1 MFRAVLYLH
10 AIQTFPGIFMTH
22 RILLAAL
29 TAFGLSAAALAQSA
43 PTPLQ
48 ARYDT
53 AIPDLESALGHDFGE
68 EITPPED
75 AVDYLRTLAEAAP
88 DRMQVFDYA
97 TSWEGRD
104 LVYAVIG
111 SAETMARLDN
121 IRADLQAL
129 ADPRG
134 LSGAERDTLIG
145 RLPVIVWLGYGVH
158 GDEISSTDAGLR
170 TAYHLLAAT
179 NDPVANTIRENA
191 LVIIDP
197 VQNPDGRNRFINS
210 FTQARGLQADGYRYA
225 AEHDQPWPGGRH
237 NHYLFDMNRDWFIMT
252 QPETRGRT
260 AAMLDWRPMVIVD
273 AHEMGGDQSY
283 FFPPVADPVNPV
295 LTEGQLEGH
304 DIIGQNH
311 AMWFDRIGS
320 DYFTREIFDAFYP
333 GYGDTWPMM
342 QGGVAMTYEQGSA
355 RGLVWTRRNG
365 GDLTY
370 ADGVTNHFIASLST
384 AQAAA
389 ENRERFVRGF
399 HDVRAAASTMAEGPA
414 AILLS
419 RETNRWGAERL
430 ARLIARQGIEISR
443 IAAGTTACGTAL
455 PEGGFHI
462 DLNQPAGQLAR
473 TLLQRDTPLPDD
485 FLDAQEDRRTRG
497 LDHELYDV
505 TAWSL
510 PVMFN
515 VDSTECA
522 NRPNL
527 SGDAV
532 TADEPMPA
540 EAAASA
546 RFGYVIPWTDAGQ
559 ARLVAALAADGVPM
573 RTAASEFTIQGETFP
588 AGSVVI
594 ARASAPAHL
603 FSLMRLHARTI
614 GAVYA
619 GLDTSWTEDGP
630 NFGSSQF
637 ADIVAPRIAMAWGEG
652 TDPNSAGGLRYVL
665 ERRYGLP
672 VTVIRAATLARV
684 DLSGFD
690 VILLPEQRGGGY
702 AAEIGETGA
711 ASLSRFAQAG
721 GTLIALG
728 DATRFITDP
737 DINLLPLRR
746 ERAADTPTGNGA
758 GETALVPGSVI
769 EDDGAL
775 QAALEPRNARPD
787 TAPGALLNV
796 TANAD
801 AFLSAGYSQGAAAM
815 VTGSDIYTAVPLDEA
830 DTVLRFAGPDTLV
843 ASGHLWEENIAQTAY
858 KPFLVSRR
866 TGAGFVVAFT
876 QDPTARGYQE
886 GLDLALLN
894 AVILAPARSWRLR

>member
-1 MFRAVLYLH
+1 LYLPD
-10 AIQTFPGIFMTH
+10 IQTFSGTFMTH

-29 TAFGLSAAALAQSA
+29 AAFGLSAAAFAQSA
-43 PTPLQ
+43 PTPLE

-53 AIPDLESALGHDFGE
+53 AIPDLEAALGHDFGE

-75 AVDYLRTLAEAAP
+75 AVDYLRTLADRAP
-88 DRMQVFDYA
+88 ERMQVFDYA
-97 TSWEGRD
+97 TSWEGRP

-111 SAETMARLDN
+111 SAENMARLDE
-121 IRADLQAL
+121 IRAGLQRL

-134 LSGAERDTLIG
+134 LSNADREDLIAT
-145 RLPVIVWLGYGVH
+145 LPVIVWLGYGVH
-158 GDEISSTDAGLR
+158 GDEISSTDAALR
-170 TAYHLLAAT
+170 TAYHLIAAA
-179 NDPVANTIRENA
+179 NDPVADTIREDT

-197 VQNPDGRNRFINS
+197 TQNPDGRNRFVNS
-210 FTQARGLQADGYRYA
+210 FTQARGLQADGYRYS

-252 QPETRGRT
+252 QPETLGRT

-295 LTEGQLEGH
+295 LTDGQLEGH
-304 DIIGQNH
+304 DIIGLNH

-365 GDLTY
+365 EDLTY

-399 HDVRAAASTMAEGPA
+399 HDVRAAASNNADGPA

-443 IAAGTTACGTAL
+443 VDAGTTACGTAL
-455 PEGGFHI
+455 PEGGFLVQ
-462 DLNQPAGQLAR
+462 LNQPAGQLAR
-473 TLLQRDTPLPDD
+473 TLLERDTPLPED
-485 FLDAQEDRRTRG
+485 FLAGQEDRRTRG

-515 VDSTECA
+515 VASTECA

-532 TADEPMPA
+532 TADEAMPA
-540 EAAASA
+540 SVADSA

-559 ARLVAALAADGVPM
+559 ARLVAALAAEGVPM
-573 RTAASEFTIQGETFP
+573 RTAASEFTIDGETYP

-594 ARASAPAHL
+594 ARTSAPANL
-603 FSLMRLHARTI
+603 DSLMRLHARMV
-614 GAVYA
+614 GASYA
-619 GLDTSWTEDGP
+619 GLATSWTESGP

-637 ADIVAPRIAMAWGEG
+637 ADIIAPRIAMAWGEG
-652 TDPNSAGGLRYVL
+652 TDANSAGGLRYVL

-672 VTVIRAATLARV
+672 VTVIRAARLGSA

-690 VILLPEQRGGGY
+690 VLILPEQSGGGY
-702 AAEIGETGA
+702 GAEIGESG
-711 ASLSRFAQAG
+711 SGNLSRFAQGG

-728 DATRFITDP
+728 DATRFVTDP

-746 ERAADTPTGNGA
+746 ERAADTPTGSS
-758 GETALVPGSVI
+758 GEGALVSGSVI
-769 EDDGAL
+769 EDDAAL

-787 TAPGALLNV
+787 TSPGALLNV

-801 AFLSAGYSQGAAAM
+801 AFLSAGYAEGAAAM

-830 DTVLRFAGPDTLV
+830 DTVLRFAGPEGLV
-843 ASGHLWEENIAQTAY
+843 ASGYLWDENIAQTAY
-858 KPFLVSRR
+858 KPFMVSRR
-866 TGAGFVVAFT
+866 TGSGFVVAFT

>member
-1 MFRAVLYLH
+1 
-10 AIQTFPGIFMTH
+10 MTH
-22 RILLAAL
+22 RFLLAVVTAL
-29 TAFGLSAAALAQSA
+29 GLSASALAQTA
-43 PTPLQ
+43 PTPLE

-53 AIPDLESALGHDFGE
+53 AIPDPETVLGHDFGV

-75 AVDYLRTLAEAAP
+75 AIDYIRTLAQAAP
-88 DRMQVFDYA
+88 SRMQVFDYA
-97 TSWEGRD
+97 ESWEGRP
-104 LVYAVIG
+104 LAYAVIG
-111 SAETMARLDN
+111 SEENMARLDD
-121 IRADLQAL
+121 IRSDLQQI

-134 LSGAERDTLIG
+134 LSNADRDALIA

-170 TAYHLLAAT
+170 TAYHLLAAS
-179 NDPVANTIRENA
+179 NDPVADMIRENA

-197 VQNPDGRNRFINS
+197 VQNPDGRNRFLNS
-210 FTQARGLQADGYRYA
+210 FTQARGLQADGYRYS
-225 AEHDQPWPGGRH
+225 AEHDQPWPGGRN

-273 AHEMGGDQSY
+273 AHEMGGDQTY

-295 LTEGQLEGH
+295 LSDGQLEGH

-320 DYFTREIFDAFYP
+320 DYFTREVFDAFYP
-333 GYGDTWPMM
+333 GYGDTWPML

-370 ADGVTNHFIASLST
+370 ADGVTHHFIASLST

-389 ENRERFVRGF
+389 QNRERFVRGF
-399 HDVRAAASTMAEGPA
+399 YDVRASAGSAQGPA
-414 AILLS
+414 AIVLS
-419 RETNRWGAERL
+419 RETNRWGTERL
-430 ARLIARQGIEISR
+430 ARLIARQGIDISR

-455 PEGGFHI
+455 PQGGFFI
-462 DLNQPAGQLAR
+462 DLNQPGGQLAR
-473 TLLQRDTPLPDD
+473 TLLERDTPLPED
-485 FLDAQEDRRTRG
+485 FLEDQEDRRTRG

-515 VDSTECA
+515 VRATECA
-522 NRPNL
+522 SRPNL
-527 SGDAV
+527 SGEAVHADDA
-532 TADEPMPA
+532 MPA
-540 EAAASA
+540 EAADSA

-559 ARLVAALAADGVPM
+559 ARLVAALAAEGVPM
-573 RTAASEFTIQGETFP
+573 RTAGSAFTIEGETWP
-588 AGSVVI
+588 EGSVVV
-594 ARASAPAHL
+594 ARTSAPANL
-603 FSLMRLHARTI
+603 DSLMRLHARTI

-630 NFGSSQF
+630 NFGSGQF
-637 ADIVAPRIAMAWGEG
+637 ADIVSPRIAMAWGEG

-665 ERRYGLP
+665 EQRYGLP
-672 VTVIRAATLARV
+672 VTVIRTATLARA

-690 VILLPEQRGGGY
+690 VLILPEQRRGGY
-702 AAEIGETGA
+702 TAVLGETGA
-711 ASLSRFAQAG
+711 ARLSRFAQAG

-728 DATRFITDP
+728 DATRFITGP

-746 ERAADTPTGNGA
+746 ERAADTPADAGA
-758 GETALVPGSVI
+758 GESALVAGSVI
-769 EDDGAL
+769 ADDGAL
-775 QAALEPRNARPD
+775 QAALEPRNAGPD
-787 TAPGALLNV
+787 TSPGALLNV
-796 TANAD
+796 TANPD
-801 AFLSAGYSQGAAAM
+801 AFLAAGYAEGAAAM

-830 DTVLRFAGPDTLV
+830 DTVLRFAGPDALV
-843 ASGHLWEENIAQTAY
+843 ASGYLWQENIAQTAY
-858 KPFLVSRR
+858 KPFMVSRR
-866 TGAGFVVAFT
+866 TGAGFVIAFT
-876 QDPTARGYQE
+876 QDPAARGYQE

-894 AVILAPARSWRLR
+894 AVLLAPARSLRLR

>member
-1 MFRAVLYLH
+1 
-10 AIQTFPGIFMTH
+10 MTH
-22 RILLAAL
+22 RLLLAAF
-29 TAFGLSAAALAQSA
+29 TAFGLTASAMAQTA
-43 PTPLQ
+43 PTPLE
-48 ARYDT
+48 ARYDA
-53 AIPDLESALGHDFGE
+53 AIPGPVAALGHDFGA
-68 EITPPED
+68 EITPPGD
-75 AVDYLRTLAEAAP
+75 AVDYLRTLAASAP

-97 TSWEGRD
+97 QSWEGRD

-111 SAETMARLDN
+111 SAENMARLDD
-121 IRADLQAL
+121 IRADLQQL

-134 LSGAERDTLIG
+134 LSSADREALIG

-179 NDPVANTIRENA
+179 NDPVADLIRQNA

-210 FTQARGLQADGYRYA
+210 FTQARGLQADGYRYS

-295 LTEGQLEGH
+295 LTDAQLEGH
-304 DIIGQNH
+304 DIIGRNH

-365 GDLTY
+365 EDLTY

-399 HDVRAAASTMAEGPA
+399 HDVRAGAGNAEGPA
-414 AILLS
+414 AIVLS

-443 IAAGTTACGTAL
+443 IASGATACGTSL

-462 DLNQPAGQLAR
+462 DLDQPAGQLAR
-473 TLLQRDTPLPDD
+473 TLLERDTPLPED
-485 FLDAQEDRRTRG
+485 FLGGQEDRRTRG

-515 VDSTECA
+515 VAATECDS
-522 NRPNL
+522 RPAL
-527 SGDAV
+527 SGEAVSAGDA
-532 TADEPMPA
+532 MPA
-540 EAAASA
+540 EAAARAS
-546 RFGYVIPWTDAGQ
+546 FGYVIPWTDAGQ
-559 ARLVAALAADGVPM
+559 ARLVAALAAEGVPM
-573 RTAASEFTIQGETFP
+573 RTAGSAFTIDGETWP

-594 ARASAPAHL
+594 ARTAAPANL
-603 FSLMRLHARTI
+603 DSLLRLHARTI

-619 GLDTSWTEDGP
+619 GLETSWTEDGP
-630 NFGSSQF
+630 NFGSGQF
-637 ADIVAPRIAMAWGEG
+637 ADIVSPRIAMAWGEG
-652 TDPNSAGGLRYVL
+652 TDANSAGGLRYVL
-665 ERRYGLP
+665 EQRYGLP
-672 VTVIRAATLARV
+672 VTVIRAATLARA
-684 DLSGFD
+684 DLSRFD
-690 VILLPEQRGGGY
+690 VLILPEQRRGGY
-702 AAEIGETGA
+702 AAELGESGA
-711 ASLSRFAQAG
+711 ASLSRFTQAG

-746 ERAADTPTGNGA
+746 ERAADTPTGSA
-758 GETALVPGSVI
+758 GEGALVSGSVI
-769 EDDGAL
+769 ADDSAL
-775 QAALEPRNARPD
+775 QEALEPRNAGPD
-787 TAPGALLNV
+787 TSPGALLNI

-801 AFLSAGYSQGAAAM
+801 AFLSAGYAGGAAAM

-830 DTVLRFAGPDTLV
+830 DTVLRFAGPDDLL
-843 ASGHLWEENIAQTAY
+843 ASGYLWEENIAQTAY
-858 KPFLVSRR
+858 KPFMVSRR
-866 TGAGFVVAFT
+866 SGSGFVIAFT